1 MGAARSMSRN
11 IEAVSPEPAVEN
23 TARFSSMKRLLGGK
37 PCWVAIVQ
45 HSSRR
50 RMARSAAPAATIS
63 PTAARIKQVIP
74 ALVAMF
80 GLASTQKYTNA
91 LGYDD
96 LVISK
101 MWQ

>member
-1 MGAARSMSRN
+1 
-11 IEAVSPEPAVEN
+11 
-23 TARFSSMKRLLGGK
+23 
-37 PCWVAIVQ
+37 
-45 HSSRR
+45 
-50 RMARSAAPAATIS
+50 
-63 PTAARIKQVIP
+63 VIP